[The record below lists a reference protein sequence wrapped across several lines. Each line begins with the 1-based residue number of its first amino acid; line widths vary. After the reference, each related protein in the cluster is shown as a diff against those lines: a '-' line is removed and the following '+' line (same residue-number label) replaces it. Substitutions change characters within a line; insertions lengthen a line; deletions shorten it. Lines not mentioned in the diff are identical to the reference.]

1 MPCAHSLSDLN
12 QLCDDYTKSID
23 SFINAD
29 IATIED
35 PDVLKQAVSYALS
48 SGGKRFRP
56 LLTLL
61 IAQHLKLDLESVL
74 PFAASIEYIHT
85 YSLIHD
91 DMPCMD
97 DDDYRRGKK
106 SLHKQF
112 NEWIALLTGSYLQSR
127 AYHLITQINQPML
140 VVDLIKLSN
149 ESLLEKG
156 LIGGQV
162 LDLQSENQQ
171 LSDQE
176 YQEISNRKTGAL
188 FNACIIGPVLMA
200 KDSIS
205 ESSKNLLS
213 DFSKLFGLA
222 YQLKDDLEDIQQDEI
237 ASKQPTSNSVSQ
249 SSLDRVKNHLSS
261 VVEQMLSILDQLGNA
276 ELLKEFV
283 RKVYG

>member
-1 MPCAHSLSDLN
+1 MQCAHSLSDLN
-12 QLCDDYTKSID
+12 QLSVDYIKSID
-23 SFINAD
+23 TFINDD
-29 IATIED
+29 ISTIED
-35 PDVLKQAVSYALS
+35 PKVLKQAVSYALS

-61 IAQHLKLDLESVL
+61 IAQYLKLDLESVL
-74 PFAASIEYIHT
+74 PFAVSIEYIHT

-106 SLHKQF
+106 SLHKEF

-127 AYHLITQINQPML
+127 AYHLITQINHPRL
-140 VVDLIKLSN
+140 VVDLIKLTN

-162 LDLQSENQQ
+162 LDIQSENQQ
-171 LSDQE
+171 LSEEE
-176 YQEISNRKTGAL
+176 YQEVSKRKTGAL
-188 FNACIIGPVLMA
+188 FNSCIMGPVFIA
-200 KDSIS
+200 SDTIS
-205 ESSKNLLS
+205 ECSKKLLS
-213 DFSKLFGLA
+213 DFSKLFGYA

-237 ASKQPTSNSVSQ
+237 AGKQPTSNSVSQ
-249 SSLDRVKNHLSS
+249 SSLKKVKNNLES
-261 VVEQMLSILDQLGNA
+261 VVEQMLTILDNLGNA
-276 ELLKEFV
+276 QLLKEFV